1 MIRNS
6 VFDSNLKSFYNSVD
20 FDEIQSADAQH
31 QVGKPINFGVTFNNG
46 NAISGLQFAPT
57 SCEVVNVSNEE
68 EVYPLWDSTEEMMC
82 DENNP
87 HPVNFEV
94 YSVPE
99 TNQFYGLTYQGKNL
113 NSGVIVS

>member
-1 MIRNS
+1 M
-6 VFDSNLKSFYNSVD
+6 
-20 FDEIQSADAQH
+20 
-31 QVGKPINFGVTFNNG
+31 
-46 NAISGLQFAPT
+46 QFAPT

-68 EVYPLWDSTEEMMC
+68 EVYPLWDLTEEMMC

-99 TNQFYGLTYQGKNL
+99 TTQFYGLTYQGMIMSQYSYRQL
-113 NSGVIVS
+113 VTALSLEQLSRCSVS